1 MASARASVM
10 GVRLQVLLVITSPPV
25 GETVNFRESA
35 LQAFCSKTL
44 TRRVF
49 FYLSR
54 QPVSERPARC
64 LIKSRHESHCGLQKT
79 SLYLHETAPHVNK
92 HFREFNDFSTI
103 CGRARRLSTL
113 FRPLPR
119 GADGARADSA
129 ARLSPCRCA

>member
-25 GETVNFRESA
+25 GETVSFRESA

-64 LIKSRHESHCGLQKT
+64 LIKIRHESHCGLQKT

-103 CGRARRLSTL
+103 CGRARPLSTL
-113 FRPLPR
+113 FSPAHSEGPRRRR
-119 GADGARADSA
+119 GARPAPHPRFM
-129 ARLSPCRCA
+129 